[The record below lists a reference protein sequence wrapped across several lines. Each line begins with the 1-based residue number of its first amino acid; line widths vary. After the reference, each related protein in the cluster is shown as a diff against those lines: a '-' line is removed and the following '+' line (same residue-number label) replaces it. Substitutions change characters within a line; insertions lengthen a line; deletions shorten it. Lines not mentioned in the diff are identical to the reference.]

1 VMAIAFL
8 GSDRLW
14 PLLDR
19 RSVEIV
25 NATSFEAQLSVV
37 GIVIVLH
44 GSDGSRSVRRSTK
57 LALAVGDSAILE
69 DDRPA
74 SDDVIAIEAI
84 LRVISTA
91 SCAIAEV
98 YLRSDETRTAP
109 IEAIELGVMM
119 TEEAPAGATPIPE
132 VEGVSAYM
140 RIEP

>member
-1 VMAIAFL
+1 MMAIAFL

-98 YLRSDETRTAP
+98 YLRSDET
-109 IEAIELGVMM
+109 LGRRRSRRSSW
-119 TEEAPAGATPIPE
+119 G
-132 VEGVSAYM
+132 
-140 RIEP
+140 